1 MKKRI
6 LSVFTVVM
14 LLVATLAPVSAKA
27 GTEPY
32 VTHNLPKTIKLGDV
46 LHKETNTKVYYH
58 NLQVGKSVNLPGSIN
73 LDGCFTCVYGSH
85 MGGDASPVVVG
96 QDGIVEVNV
105 LTELWETAIKPGTLS
120 YQPSYAYVNDNG
132 SSDVKL
138 IGAPITIVIEE
149 PVIKN
154 NAPASVKV
162 GTSINLNTELTN
174 INVTN
179 EAVSIYDNPANW
191 DSSGAFQG
199 SGGMH
204 KLAYRPSVTVIDG
217 TDIVKQTKQ
226 DYSNTL
232 KTSETLTF
240 NKAGTVK
247 LKVVYNQIVTCPF
260 CIASYTQRK
269 AYNPEKIITITVTDS
284 IETQPSTDT
293 ETKSESTQPSTE
305 ATTKAESTQAPTESP
320 TESSGEAS
328 AEVSTEVATEPSGES
343 ATQKD
348 NSSTTQDSAAVS
360 NKETISTSDNKTGI
374 KLDADAGVVPNN
386 TVLKVEEVKE
396 GGNFTIINNAL
407 HQTSDKWVA
416 YDISLMSD
424 NVTIQ
429 PNGKVK
435 VTIPRPSGLNKNK
448 MVLYHV
454 ADDGTLTKLPFEMDK
469 TKDNI
474 TFETD
479 HFSLYAI
486 AEETGSND
494 SLVWIIAAIVA
505 VAGVAGVAV
514 WYFGFKKRV

>member
-6 LSVFTVVM
+6 LSVLTVV
-14 LLVATLAPVSAKA
+14 LLLMATLAPVSAKA

-32 VTHNLPKTIKLGDV
+32 VTHELPKTMKLGDV
-46 LHKETNTKVYYH
+46 VYKATNTKVYYH
-58 NLQVGKSVNLPGSIN
+58 NLQAGKSVNLPGSIN

-85 MGGDASPVVVG
+85 MGGDVSPVVVG
-96 QDGIVEVNV
+96 EDGIVDVDV

-120 YQPSYAYVNDNG
+120 YQPSYAYVNADG
-132 SSDVKL
+132 SSEVKL

-154 NAPASVKV
+154 NAPATVKA
-162 GTSINLNTELTN
+162 GDSIKLNTELTN
-174 INVTN
+174 INVAN
-179 EAVSIYDNPANW
+179 EAVSMYDDPVNW

-199 SGGMH
+199 TGGMH
-204 KLAYRPSVTVIDG
+204 KLAYRPSVTVIEG
-217 TDIVKQTKQ
+217 ADIVKQTNQ

-247 LKVVYNQIVTCPF
+247 LKIVYNQIVTCPF

-284 IETQPSTDT
+284 IETQPSTEA
-293 ETKSESTQPSTE
+293 ETKTQATQPSTE
-305 ATTKAESTQAPTESP
+305 ETTKSEATQPSTEVTTKAENTQSP
-320 TESSGEAS
+320 TETSGQISSEAS
-328 AEVSTEVATEPSGES
+328 TKVATG
-343 ATQKD
+343 AG
-348 NSSTTQDSAAVS
+348 
-360 NKETISTSDNKTGI
+360 KELVTTSDNKTGI
-374 KLDADAGVVPNN
+374 KLQADAGVVPEN
-386 TVLKVEEVKE
+386 TVIKVEEVKE

-407 HQTSDKWVA
+407 QQTSDKWVA

-424 NVTIQ
+424 NVAIQ

-435 VTIPRPSGLNKNK
+435 VTIPMPSGLNKNK

-454 ADDGTLTKLPFEMDK
+454 ADDGTLTKIPFEQDK

-486 AEETGSND
+486 AEETGGNS
-494 SLVWIIAAIVA
+494 SLVWIVVVIV
-505 VAGVAGVAV
+505 VLVGIAGVAV